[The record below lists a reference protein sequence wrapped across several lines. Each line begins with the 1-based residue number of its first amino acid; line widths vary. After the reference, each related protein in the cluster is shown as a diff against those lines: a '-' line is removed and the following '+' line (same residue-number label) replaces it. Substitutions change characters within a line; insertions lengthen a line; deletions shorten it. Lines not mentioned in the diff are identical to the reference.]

1 VQEEARV
8 KARRGHAGGHGGG
21 HGGERLQMEA
31 STYIEQ
37 VDTRVV
43 SHHKYRAT

>member
-31 STYIEQ
+31 ST
-37 VDTRVV
+37 
-43 SHHKYRAT
+43 